1 MCWELHF
8 TTHVFT
14 LVYHTHT
21 YHTHTSCLDFHYY
34 SHVWTSH
41 DNCRCYATCR
51 ETKQIH
57 HKKPFTSPQ
66 PINVQFS
73 KRTTTILLL
82 SLYRKQHF
90 KNSIN
95 AHLSIYHHT
104 VYCTDTY
111 TPSSP
116 HLTTPLNWQ
125 WSSYS
130 LKSRAV
136 FYEPHTHTHTHTSVW
151 RRNILIGLFSIVQV
165 SLELENNKYDLQEI
179 IYLYS
184 VTVHK
189 MDKNSTELVVALD
202 EVNIPFILS
211 SRSFYPLNLRTAEED
226 ITSQFIA

>member
-1 MCWELHF
+1 MCWELHSQHMYSQHMYSQHMYSLLCI
-8 TTHVFT
+8 THA
-14 LVYHTHT
+14 YI
-21 YHTHTSCLDFHYY
+21 THTSCLDFHYY

-82 SLYRKQHF
+82 SLYRKQ
-90 KNSIN
+90 
-95 AHLSIYHHT
+95 LSIYHHT

-116 HLTTPLNWQ
+116 HLTTPLTWQ
-125 WSSYS
+125 WSSYC
-130 LKSRAV
+130 LNLN
-136 FYEPHTHTHTHTSVW
+136 EPHPHPHTHTSVW
-151 RRNILIGLFSIVQV
+151 RKNIVQV

-211 SRSFYPLNLRTAEED
+211 SRSFYPLNLSTAEED
-226 ITSQFIA
+226 ITSKCIA